1 MNFGGLMG
9 IIEFEFIDEESF
21 KLLKIGEVVGV
32 GKQVTFRMGEIEVK

>member
-9 IIEFEFIDEESF
+9 MIEFEFIDEESF

-32 GKQVTFRMGEIEVK
+32 GKQVTFGMGEIEVK